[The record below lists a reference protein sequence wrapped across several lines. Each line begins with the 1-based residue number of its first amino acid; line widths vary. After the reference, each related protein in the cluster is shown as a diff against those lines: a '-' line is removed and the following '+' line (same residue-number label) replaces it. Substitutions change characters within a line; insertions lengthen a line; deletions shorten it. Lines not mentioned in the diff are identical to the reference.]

1 VDFRQWLLR
10 VTEGVL
16 ACAIPGLV
24 LGTTLAFGG
33 AVWWARVWIAALA
46 FLIVAAGL
54 VRILLEGTMRVL
66 KSPLTFLGILALGL
80 GILQLAPLPARLAVR
95 LSPQAQAAYTRGVLP
110 TLARADDPAAELP
123 EPAPVRSPA
132 TLDRSATLRW
142 LAGALT
148 CLAVFWGVSQFADRL
163 GRLYLVWGAI
173 VAAFFLNSAF
183 AIVQVSCQVGG
194 LFGLFQPGSSPFWA
208 PSVDDLLTTP
218 GAVALR
224 TLPPS
229 AAAATEAAHPAWAAL
244 YPDRP
249 FLFGS
254 LMGGPG
260 AYLALGAL
268 GMPLALAVILQ
279 ILAPRGSRAAVAVQL
294 RESGQGSLVALLCA
308 LLLASAL
315 LLGVMAGPLASL
327 PFAVGLVLV
336 GVPAAWPTGLR
347 WTALA
352 LTTAVLVCLA
362 LGVVLGDVWGRV
374 PDTHPPVAPVDLATA
389 RVVWGDALR
398 IIADFPIVG
407 TGLGSFAAVDPF
419 YKSRDAAMTSALSSV
434 LQWWVESGLVGLM
447 LLATAGLW
455 CLFRLPGA
463 VRRVGTADRSLVF
476 GLIGAAASF
485 SLFSA
490 VHWTVELS
498 SVAIAASAWGG
509 TWNRWLA
516 GGTDLFVDR
525 G

>member
-1 VDFRQWLLR
+1 VNLRPPLLR
-10 VTEGVL
+10 IIEGVL
-16 ACAIPGLV
+16 ACALAGVIFS
-24 LGTTLAFGG
+24 TTLAFGG
-33 AVWWARVWIAALA
+33 AVWWARVLIAVLALGV
-46 FLIVAAGL
+46 VAACL
-54 VRILLEGTMRVL
+54 IRMLLEGTMRVL
-66 KSPLTFLGILALGL
+66 KSPLTFLGMLALGL
-80 GILQLAPLPARLAVR
+80 GVVQLAPLPARLAVR
-95 LSPQAQAAYTRGVLP
+95 LSPQAQAVYTRGVLP
-110 TLARADDPAAELP
+110 AVARADDPEAALP

-132 TLDRSATLRW
+132 TLDRAATLRW
-142 LAGALT
+142 VAGALA
-148 CLAVFWGVSQFADRL
+148 CLAVFWGASQFADRL

-173 VAAFFLNSAF
+173 VAAFFFNSAF
-183 AIVQVSCQVGG
+183 ALVQVSCQVGG
-194 LFGLFQPGSSPFWA
+194 LFGLFQAGSSPFWA
-208 PSVDDLLTTP
+208 PSVDDLLTSP
-218 GAVALR
+218 GALVLR
-224 TLPPS
+224 SLPPT
-229 AAAATEAAHPAWAAL
+229 ATTAAHPAWAAL
-244 YPDRP
+244 FPDRP

-279 ILAPRGSRAAVAVQL
+279 IVAPRGSRAAVTARL
-294 RESGQGSLVALLCA
+294 RESGQGSLVVLLCG
-308 LLLASAL
+308 LLLVSAVL
-315 LLGVMAGPLASL
+315 VGVMAGPLASV

-347 WTALA
+347 WTALG
-352 LTTAVLVCLA
+352 LTMVVLLCLVV
-362 LGVVLGDVWGRV
+362 GVVLGDLWGRM
-374 PDTHPPVAPVDLATA
+374 PDAHRPVAPVDLAAA

-398 IIADFPIVG
+398 IVADFPILG
-407 TGLGSFAAVDPF
+407 TGLGSFGAVHPF
-419 YKSRDAAMTSALSSV
+419 YKARDEAMTAAFSSV
-434 LQWWVESGLVGLM
+434 LQWWVESGAVGLV
-447 LLATAGLW
+447 LLASASLW
-455 CLFRLPGA
+455 CLLRLPGA

-485 SLFSA
+485 SLFST